1 MSRRARGGLW
11 LAAVVGALSGCG
23 GDAGWAPWMF
33 VDSGGVD
40 DAVVVADAP
49 ANDVV
54 DAGDVTDAGDA
65 GARDADGGDAS
76 DGGDVSDGDDATA
89 LDVTL
94 TFDAEA
100 DATSDVGVAQDAGF
114 DAGGTADLG
123 VAMDAGVDVPVDR
136 GQPMDAG
143 VDVPV
148 DRGQPL
154 DAGVDVPID
163 RGQPVDAGVDV
174 PIDRGQPVDAGVD
187 VPVDRGQPV
196 DTGVDVPI
204 DRGPADTGVD
214 VPIDRGPA
222 DTGVDVPVDRG
233 PTDTGVDVPVDVG
246 STADTGGVPA
256 PDPVSYSGTFAAR
269 TGRFTANLTV
279 QGERRTVVLVVPT
292 SAGAN
297 PPLLLL
303 FHGTNGDGAGVMTEA
318 NAQALANSA
327 GVIVAAP
334 SSRWIGHGDW
344 DHATEETYWETAPNT
359 DVNNNQDILLTRA
372 IMVEAQRV
380 YGVDPARIYAMG
392 HSNGAFFAQFIAV
405 LLRDRIAAFSENSG
419 GLVRCGRTTGC
430 TFRGSGATCAV
441 LATRS
446 GYCNCT
452 GAELAVPV
460 PTSGRMPPG
469 LLTHGTD
476 DPLVSVYY
484 TCTLAQRMTANGHYQ
499 ETQLFN
505 GEGHAIPSNWAQLVW
520 PFLSTRRLY

>member
-1 MSRRARGGLW
+1 MSRRARSGLW
-11 LAAVVGALSGCG
+11 LAAVVGVLSGCG
-23 GDAGWAPWMF
+23 GDGAWAPWMF
-33 VDSGGVD
+33 IDSGSTD
-40 DAVVVADAP
+40 DTATAATDVAAS
-49 ANDVV
+49 DVV
-54 DAGDVTDAGDA
+54 DAGDVIDA

-76 DGGDVSDGDDATA
+76 DGGDAPDGDDATA

-94 TFDAEA
+94 VFDAA
-100 DATSDVGVAQDAGF
+100 DVGAAPDAGF
-114 DAGGTADLG
+114 DAGGTTDVG

-136 GQPMDAG
+136 GQPVDTGFDVPVDRGQPVDTGVDVPVDRGQPIDAG

-148 DRGQPL
+148 DRGPT
-154 DAGVDVPID
+154 
-163 RGQPVDAGVDV
+163 
-174 PIDRGQPVDAGVD
+174 
-187 VPVDRGQPV
+187 

-214 VPIDRGPA
+214 VPIDRGPT
-222 DTGVDVPVDRG
+222 DTGVDVPIDRG

-256 PDPVSYSGTFAAR
+256 PDPVSYTGSFAVR

-279 QGERRTVVLVVPT
+279 QGERRSIVLVVPT
-292 SAGAN
+292 NAGSN

-359 DVNNNQDILLTRA
+359 DINNNQDIVLTRA
-372 IMVEAQRV
+372 IMVEAQRA

-405 LLRDRIAAFSENSG
+405 LLRDRIAAFTENSG

-430 TFRGSGATCAV
+430 TFRGSGTTCSV

-446 GYCNCT
+446 GYCACT